1 MINKSTAPDKPM
13 ICPFPVN
20 EQIPFLR
27 HFSTMTGRRLA
38 NRLNLKGSG
47 SQKLADNV
55 SSFFWNMQAAMIC
68 KVKDNCYIKGCLII
82 HEDII
87 KSEQYNNLPTWVKR
101 DIVKSFQFLKSI

>member
-1 MINKSTAPDKPM
+1 M
-13 ICPFPVN
+13 ICPFPTN

-38 NRLNLKGSG
+38 NRLNLKGSN

-55 SSFFWNMQAAMIC
+55 SSFFWNMQAAITVNNVNEM
-68 KVKDNCYIKGCLII
+68 KGRKGNCYIKGCLII

-87 KSEQYNNLPTWVKR
+87 ESDQYNNLPTWVKR
-101 DIVKSFQFLKSI
+101 DLVKSLQFLQSV